1 MTIRIRLPKTKNGTG
16 QLSLYR
22 PVYKPASRA
31 QSGERI
37 PGHQKEVYL
46 GSLPRFTPDG
56 MAAGAITFHDPT
68 AGKLADDEHIALN
81 AFLKRDYENRRAI
94 WPKELYDEIEA
105 AVRSELFAGIT
116 EQSNLDVLANTL
128 RGAGPE
134 IEHEAKLYR
143 DQGQVLAEGWGNE
156 ARKTDATGLSELT
169 RLKARVNEVRQAW
182 AGFEAA
188 VQAAGMIVKRPRPSK
203 KGGAQ

>member
-1 MTIRIRLPKTKNGTG
+1 MVIQIRKPKNPRGN
-16 QLSLYR
+16 LSVYR
-22 PVYKPASRA
+22 KTYQRA
-31 QSGERI
+31 QEVRGVHV
-37 PGHQKEVYL
+37 PGHVSVEYVGK
-46 GSLPRFTPDG
+46 LPRFGTIGELEYLKPKNGQQAPAPLD
-56 MAAGAITFHDPT
+56 
-68 AGKLADDEHIALN
+68 ADELN
-81 AFLKRDYENRRAI
+81 VLQQFLERDAVNWSST

-182 AGFEAA
+182 TGFEAA